1 MGFIEDQNRKLAEE
15 KQLAGKGME
24 YLDTKRAMDIA
35 RAQEAQRAL
44 NMRPADGGLANRYAQ
59 EILYNP
65 GMNEEAKYAE
75 AVYKKMQGQA
85 PKGFYDQ
92 SLVEDDVDRYTLR
105 NLDMLKKDDK
115 AYNDAVLNA
124 IRENRD
130 YNATRKALQDR
141 QAKATSGYDGYG
153 GGNESMLDFILFNNI
168 DKAAV
173 DKYNSNIDQ
182 GLAAK
187 FREVDT
193 YGR

>member
-1 MGFIEDQNRKLAEE
+1 MGFIEDQNKKLAEE

-24 YLDTKRAMDIA
+24 YLDAKRAMDIA
-35 RAQEAQRAL
+35 KAQEAQKVL
-44 NMRPADGGLANRYAQ
+44 NTVPNSAGLASRYSQ
-59 EILYNP
+59 EIPYND
-65 GMNEEAKYAE
+65 GMNEEARYAE
-75 AVYKKMQGQA
+75 AAYRKMQGQA

-92 SLVEDDVDRYTLR
+92 SLVEDAVDRYTLR

-115 AYNDAVLNA
+115 VYNDTVLNA